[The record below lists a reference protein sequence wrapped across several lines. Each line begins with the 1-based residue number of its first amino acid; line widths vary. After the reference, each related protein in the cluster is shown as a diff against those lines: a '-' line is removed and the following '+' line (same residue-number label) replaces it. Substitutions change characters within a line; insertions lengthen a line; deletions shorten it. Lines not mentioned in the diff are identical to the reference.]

1 MGKLFV
7 THTMPSPI
15 PISQV
20 VQVTNAAKDNS
31 NSDAYWVG
39 CWIQLDDKG
48 DVSKIIC
55 EWESKNFKSL
65 KIRLEK
71 IKKAI
76 PGFKI
81 DGPYIMTKIDE
92 DPYR

>member
-1 MGKLFV
+1 L
-7 THTMPSPI
+7 SPI
-15 PISQV
+15 QCLHLHQSPRWYRLQ
-20 VQVTNAAKDNS
+20 NAAKANS

-48 DVSKIIC
+48 NVSKIIC
-55 EWESKNFKSL
+55 DWESKNFKSL
-65 KIRLEK
+65 KICLEK

-81 DGPYIMTKIDE
+81 VGPYIMTKIGD
-92 DPYR
+92 DLYRL